1 MTKAEFIT
9 ELKKR
14 LSGLPM
20 RELEES
26 LSFYGEMID
35 DRIEDGLPED
45 DAVKDV
51 GEISEIAEQI
61 ISEIPL
67 TTLAKERIK
76 PKRRI
81 KAWETVLLVLG
92 SPIWLSLIIAAFA
105 VTVSV
110 YAVLWSVI
118 VSVWAAFGAFV
129 GGSVGGVG
137 AFAIFVCKA
146 DFPSALVMLSGGAV
160 CAGLA
165 IFTFIGCKAATGG
178 IVRLSV
184 KIPLTVKKLFVK
196 KEAE

>member
-9 ELKKR
+9 ELKKK

-35 DRIEDGLPED
+35 DRIEDGLSEE

-92 SPIWLSLIIAAFA
+92 SPIWLSLLIAAFA

-137 AFAIFVCKA
+137 AFAVFVCTA
-146 DFPSALVMLSGGAV
+146 DIPSALVMLSGGAV

-178 IVRLSV
+178 IVRLTI

>member
-1 MTKAEFIT
+1 M
-9 ELKKR
+9 
-14 LSGLPM
+14 
-20 RELEES
+20 
-26 LSFYGEMID
+26 
-35 DRIEDGLPED
+35 
-45 DAVKDV
+45 
-51 GEISEIAEQI
+51 
-61 ISEIPL
+61 
-67 TTLAKERIK
+67 
-76 PKRRI
+76 
-81 KAWETVLLVLG
+81 LG
-92 SPIWLSLIIAAFA
+92 SPIWLSLLIAAFA

-137 AFAIFVCKA
+137 AFAVFVCTA
-146 DFPSALVMLSGGAV
+146 DIPSALVMLSGGAV

-178 IVRLSV
+178 IVRLTV

>member
-35 DRIEDGLPED
+35 DRIEDGLSEE

-92 SPIWLSLIIAAFA
+92 SPIWLSLLIAAFA

-137 AFAIFVCKA
+137 AFAVFVCTA
-146 DFPSALVMLSGGAV
+146 DIPSALVMLSGGAV

-178 IVRLSV
+178 IVRLTV

>member
-14 LSGLPM
+14 LSGLTM

-35 DRIEDGLPED
+35 DRIEDGLPEE

-92 SPIWLSLIIAAFA
+92 SPIWLSLLIAAFA

-137 AFAIFVCKA
+137 AFAVFVCTA
-146 DFPSALVMLSGGAV
+146 DIPSALVMLSGGAV

-178 IVRLSV
+178 IVRLTV

>member
-35 DRIEDGLPED
+35 DRIEDGLPEE

-92 SPIWLSLIIAAFA
+92 SPIWLSLLIAAFA

-137 AFAIFVCKA
+137 AFAVFVCTA
-146 DFPSALVMLSGGAV
+146 DIPSALVMLSGGAV

-178 IVRLSV
+178 IVRLTV

>member
-35 DRIEDGLPED
+35 DRIEDGLPEE

-92 SPIWLSLIIAAFA
+92 SPIWLSLLIAAFA

-129 GGSVGGVG
+129 VGSVGGVG
-137 AFAIFVCKA
+137 AFAVFVCTA
-146 DFPSALVMLSGGAV
+146 DIPSALVMLSGGAV

-178 IVRLSV
+178 IVRLTV

>member
-35 DRIEDGLPED
+35 DRIEDGLPEE

-137 AFAIFVCKA
+137 AFAVFVCTA
-146 DFPSALVMLSGGAV
+146 DIPSALVMLSGGAV

-178 IVRLSV
+178 IVRLTV

>member
-1 MTKAEFIT
+1 VTKAEFIT

-35 DRIEDGLPED
+35 DRIEDGLPEE

-81 KAWETVLLVLG
+81 KDWETVLLVLG
-92 SPIWLSLIIAAFA
+92 SPIWLSLIIAVFA

-137 AFAIFVCKA
+137 AFAIFVCTA
-146 DFPSALVMLSGGAV
+146 DIPSALVMLSGGAV

-178 IVRLSV
+178 IVRLTV

>member
-35 DRIEDGLPED
+35 DRIEDGLPEE

-81 KAWETVLLVLG
+81 KAWKTVLLVLG
-92 SPIWLSLIIAAFA
+92 SPIWLSLLIAAFA

-137 AFAIFVCKA
+137 AFAVFVCTA
-146 DFPSALVMLSGGAV
+146 DIPSALVMLSGDAV

-165 IFTFIGCKAATGG
+165 IFTFIGCKAATGV
-178 IVRLSV
+178 IVRLTV